1 MRDPRLHPLFR
12 LTQMRLREIAREPGT
27 LFWIFAFPFLLTV
40 GLGLAF
46 RGTGDA
52 PPPVIGLVEPAPA
65 AWALPLR
72 GAGFTVV
79 TLAADEADRRLAS
92 GALALVARASGAE
105 DSRPPSGGVTYR
117 FDPARPDGRLARL
130 GVDAVLQRAWGRV
143 DPVAVHDEASAA
155 ATAGYIDFLVPGLIG
170 MNVMSGSMWAVGWA
184 IVNLRVRKLLKR
196 LLATPLR
203 RGHLLLSLMLSRLV
217 VLPCEIAS
225 IVLLSRLLFGARVSG
240 SLGALMA
247 VAALGALAFAGLA
260 ILVACRAQ
268 SIEAVTGLMNSVMLP
283 MFVVSGVFFSA
294 SKFPHVIQPVI
305 RLLPLTAFN
314 DALRHVVNDGASIF
328 TQAFPLAV
336 LAGWAV
342 VGSVV
347 AVRIFRWT

>member
-46 RGTGDA
+46 RGTGGP
-52 PPPVIGLVEPAPA
+52 PPPVIGLVGPAPT
-65 AWALPLR
+65 AWAIPLR

-105 DSRPPSGGVTYR
+105 DSRPPGGGVTYR

-143 DPVAVHDEASAA
+143 DPLAVHDEASAA
-155 ATAGYIDFLVPGLIG
+155 PTAGYIDFLVPGLIG

-203 RGHLLLSLMLSRLV
+203 RGHLLLSLILSRLV

-225 IVLLSRLLFGARVSG
+225 ILLLSRLLFGARVSG
-240 SLGALMA
+240 SLGAFMA

-283 MFVVSGVFFSA
+283 MFVTSGVFFSSA
-294 SKFPHVIQPVI
+294 RFPAVLQPLISV
-305 RLLPLTAFN
+305 LPLSVLN
-314 DALRHVVNDGASIF
+314 QALRAIALEGATLGALGVPCAI
-328 TQAFPLAV
+328 
-336 LAGWAV
+336 LAGW
-342 VGSVV
+342 GV
-347 AVRIFRWT
+347 AGFTAGLRAFRWS